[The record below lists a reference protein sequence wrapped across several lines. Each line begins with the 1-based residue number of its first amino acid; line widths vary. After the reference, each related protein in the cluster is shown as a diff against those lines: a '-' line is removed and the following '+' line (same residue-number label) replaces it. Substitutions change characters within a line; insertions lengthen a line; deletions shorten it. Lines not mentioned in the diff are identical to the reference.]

1 MRTAF
6 IFPVQLFSSFVDVP
20 VQFLPEEARMIHT
33 ECKGSPM
40 VISMIGGLISETGRH
55 QQKQRQSGRWAYYLN
70 NLRSRRYSESHSSVP
85 YNSSYFSTC
94 FFLQVSSRSSARTS
108 TRA

>member
-1 MRTAF
+1 
-6 IFPVQLFSSFVDVP
+6 
-20 VQFLPEEARMIHT
+20 MIHT

-85 YNSSYFSTC
+85 YNSSYFSTP